1 MRDELVFSQSHIPIC
16 DKLPRATEASQ
27 DLVLMERH
35 LVESLWGRYP
45 HSHRLYPTGAQHSA
59 DSVSARRGP
68 SKSESSAIAESRVEE
83 VKVLKA
89 VHMGYL
95 RDEDYGNI
103 RRIDI

>member
-35 LVESLWGRYP
+35 LVESLWETYP
-45 HSHRLYPTGAQHSA
+45 HSHQLYPTGAQHFA
-59 DSVSARRGP
+59 DNVSAHQGP
-68 SKSESSAIAESRVEE
+68 SKSVLSAIAKSRAEE

-89 VHMGYL
+89 VHKGYL
-95 RDEDYGNI
+95 RDGDYGNI